1 MGLHSARWRVHAS
14 AVDDVPLIQESLVWR
29 TGDSCEIILEKGK
42 SWHGSEQTIIET
54 SVSGRKASI
63 NALSKLGKDGLQQLI
78 DNGISSRLDSDK
90 ILHVRI
96 SLSDLVCGKVSLAGE
111 GNYEST
117 AKGRFK
123 IESYPGQDVEAVTSK
138 LFHEL
143 IANA

>member
-14 AVDDVPLIQESLVWR
+14 AVDDVALIQESLVWL

-42 SWHGSEQTIIET
+42 SWHGSEQTIIEA
-54 SVSGRKASI
+54 SVSGRKASMK
-63 NALSKLGKDGLQQLI
+63 ALSNLGKDSLQQLMES
-78 DNGISSRLDSDK
+78 GVSSRLDSDK

-96 SLSDLVCGKVSLAGE
+96 SLSDLVRGKVSLTTE
-111 GNYEST
+111 GNDDST

-123 IESYPGQDVEAVTSK
+123 VESYPGQDVESVTTK

-143 IANA
+143 IADV